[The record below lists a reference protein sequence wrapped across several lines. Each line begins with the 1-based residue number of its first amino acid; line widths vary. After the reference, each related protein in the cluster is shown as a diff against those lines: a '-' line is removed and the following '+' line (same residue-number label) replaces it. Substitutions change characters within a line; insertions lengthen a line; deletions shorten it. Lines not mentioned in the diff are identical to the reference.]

1 MVNFLHF
8 TAGSLGSI
16 LRQRTKNLHARACSV
31 AQLCLTLCYP
41 MDCKPPGSSVHR
53 IFRQEYWSGLPFPP
67 PGDLPNTGIEPES
80 LVSTGRL
87 FTTSATWEALH
98 AMGCDTHLKKKKVS
112 WRRAIIPENE
122 KIKNGKKKNQKSL
135 LKSLFPFLNCPLL
148 LSLIPII

>member
-8 TAGSLGSI
+8 TAGSLGSV

-53 IFRQEYWSGLPFPP
+53 IFRQEHWSGLPFPP
-67 PGDLPNTGIEPES
+67 SGDLPNTGIEPKS

-98 AMGCDTHLKKKKVS
+98 VMGCDTHLKKKK
-112 WRRAIIPENE
+112 
-122 KIKNGKKKNQKSL
+122 KSHGEE
-135 LKSLFPFLNCPLL
+135 L
-148 LSLIPII
+148 LSLKMKRSKMEKRKIRNHS

>member
-8 TAGSLGSI
+8 TAGSLGSV

-67 PGDLPNTGIEPES
+67 SGDLPNTGIEPKS

-98 AMGCDTHLKKKKVS
+98 VMGCDTHLKKKK
-112 WRRAIIPENE
+112 
-122 KIKNGKKKNQKSL
+122 KSHGEE
-135 LKSLFPFLNCPLL
+135 L
-148 LSLIPII
+148 LSLKMKRSKMEKRKIRNHY

>member
-8 TAGSLGSI
+8 TAGSLGSV

-67 PGDLPNTGIEPES
+67 SGDLPNTGIEPKS

-98 AMGCDTHLKKKKVS
+98 VMGCDTHLKKKK
-112 WRRAIIPENE
+112 
-122 KIKNGKKKNQKSL
+122 KSHGEE
-135 LKSLFPFLNCPLL
+135 L
-148 LSLIPII
+148 LSLKMKRSKMEKRKIRNHS

>member
-8 TAGSLGSI
+8 TAGSLGSV
-16 LRQRTKNLHARACSV
+16 LRHRTKNLHARACSV

-67 PGDLPNTGIEPES
+67 SGDLPNTGIEPKS

-98 AMGCDTHLKKKKVS
+98 VMGCDTHLKKKK
-112 WRRAIIPENE
+112 
-122 KIKNGKKKNQKSL
+122 KSHGEE
-135 LKSLFPFLNCPLL
+135 L
-148 LSLIPII
+148 LSLKMKRSKMEKRKIRNHS